1 MAYDETDKI
10 EIPITKLQWGFRGAQ
25 ILFALLATF
34 TISAVI
40 GWDNKFF
47 SASLFSVFFLFF
59 LLLSTFF
66 AAAIVG
72 IPHLYNT
79 KGKFK
84 NAARAL
90 GVPRFEFVLSAI
102 WAVLIFIFTFLLS
115 IDAFALRKCDPSDPK
130 YSNYTTGPSNQT
142 FYSGLP
148 NACRTQRA
156 ANAFG
161 WFALTAWLCS
171 LALTAK
177 DWYTNRRPPVPQ
189 EPITYDK
196 KPSNISVS
204 SSLDEQGLPDTSAQH
219 QENVPMQTIH
229 PQPHPQ
235 QQQFQPSPTF
245 PQQQFQ
251 QTSPPIFPHQQT
263 FNSPPLAPTPGP
275 APPFP
280 QPQIPGQG
288 QGQGQG
294 QEQPPISFPEPK
306 HF

>member
-90 GVPRFEFVLSAI
+90 GVPRFEFVL
-102 WAVLIFIFTFLLS
+102 
-115 IDAFALRKCDPSDPK
+115 KCDPSDPK

-245 PQQQFQ
+245 PQQQY
-251 QTSPPIFPHQQT
+251 
-263 FNSPPLAPTPGP
+263 
-275 APPFP
+275 
-280 QPQIPGQG
+280 
-288 QGQGQG
+288 
-294 QEQPPISFPEPK
+294 
-306 HF
+306 